1 MFRGSEV
8 HQPDSPPG
16 CRLLRTRT
24 VCQRS
29 GRNAGD
35 LQRYLAEALWSPHA
49 LQRREVTWEAIDDHS
64 ARATL
69 SDRGTVVSLVFEFA
83 SDHTVT
89 RVWTPARAREVNG
102 TFVPTPWEVSCR
114 DWALRHGTLVPTY
127 CEVSWRLDSGLF
139 TYWKGRI
146 DQRQSTRPVAHPPS

>member
-35 LQRYLAEALWSPHA
+35 LQRYLAEALWFPHA

-83 SDHTVT
+83 ADHTVT

-139 TYWKGRI
+139 TYWKGRV
-146 DQRQSTRPVAHPPS
+146 D